1 MFVKQ
6 QTVRNFIGFYLVVEQ
21 KASLQFDACTGF
33 RPLFKYP
40 YRCDEISTCGWASSE
55 FPKC

>member
-6 QTVRNFIGFYLVVEQ
+6 QTVRNFIGFYHVVEQ
-21 KASLQFDACTGF
+21 KASLQFSACTGF

-40 YRCDEISTCGWASSE
+40 NRCDGISTCGWASSE